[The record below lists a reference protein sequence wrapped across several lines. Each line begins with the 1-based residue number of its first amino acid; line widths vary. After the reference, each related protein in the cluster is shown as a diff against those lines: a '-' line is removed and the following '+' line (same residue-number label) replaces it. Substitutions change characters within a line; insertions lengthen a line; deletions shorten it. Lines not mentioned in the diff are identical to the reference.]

1 MTPKDVTLQVTTLP
15 GGLRVVTD
23 AMPHLET
30 ASLGVWIGAGS
41 RHEADAEQGLS
52 HLLEHMAF
60 KGTRRRSARAINEEI
75 EAVGGDLNAATGV
88 EQTAYYAHVLAGD
101 APLALDILADILTE
115 STFAEADLEREKGVI
130 LQEIGAVEDTP
141 DDLVHD
147 LFGAAAYENQPI
159 GRAILG
165 TPDSVAGFTRD
176 MVGGYLGRHYR
187 APVTVVAAAGR
198 VEHARVVD
206 EVAARFAALPDSA
219 AAAGPCT
226 ARYTGGERRLKRR
239 LEQAQVIVGWQG
251 LPYVD
256 AGHYA
261 LQVFAN
267 AVGGGASSRLYA
279 DVREERGLCYAI
291 NAFHWSYADTGVF
304 GFYAATAAADVPE
317 LMAVALDAV
326 ARAAHDLTEAE
337 IGRAKAQMKVS
348 LLAALESPS
357 ARAEQVARQLL
368 AYDRILTRDE
378 VIAGIERL
386 DVAAVRA
393 AGARALASL
402 ATVAAVGPVAKVLS
416 ADRVAARVHAGS
428 PLAAPA

>member
-1 MTPKDVTLQVTTLP
+1 MTIEITELP
-15 GGLRVVTD
+15 GGLRVVTE

-30 ASLGVWIGAGS
+30 VSLGVWIGAGS
-41 RHEADAEQGLS
+41 RHESDAEQGLS

-60 KGTRRRSARAINEEI
+60 KGTHRRSARAINEEI

-101 APLALDILADILTE
+101 APLALDILADILTQ
-115 STFAEADLEREKGVI
+115 STFAETDLEREKGVI

-147 LFGAAAYENQPI
+147 LFGAAAYADQPI

-165 TPDSVAGFTRD
+165 TPESVAGFTRD
-176 MVGGYLGRHYR
+176 TVGAYLGRHYR
-187 APVTVVAAAGR
+187 APATIVAAAGR
-198 VEHARVVD
+198 VEHARICD
-206 EVAARFAALPDSA
+206 EAAARFAALEGGAEPA
-219 AAAGPCT
+219 APAPAP
-226 ARYTGGERRLKRR
+226 ARYTGGEQRLRRR
-239 LEQAQVIVGWQG
+239 LEQAQIMVGWQG
-251 LPYVD
+251 LAYTDP
-256 AGHYA
+256 GHYA

-291 NAFHWSYADTGVF
+291 NAFHWTYADTGLL
-304 GFYAATAAADVPE
+304 GFYAATGARDVPE
-317 LMAVALDAV
+317 LMAVSLDAV
-326 ARAAHDLTEAE
+326 AQAAHDLTEAE

-348 LLAALESPS
+348 LLAALESPG

-368 AYDRILTRDE
+368 AFGRVLPRDE
-378 VIAGIERL
+378 VVAAIEGL

-393 AGARALASL
+393 AGARALASP
-402 ATVAAVGPVAKVLS
+402 ATVAAIGPVAKVLRP
-416 ADRVAARVHAGS
+416 DQVGARIAGHA
-428 PLAAPA
+428 

>member
-1 MTPKDVTLQVTTLP
+1 MTIEITELP

-23 AMPHLET
+23 AIPHLET

-41 RHEADAEQGLS
+41 RHESDAEQGLS

-60 KGTRRRSARAINEEI
+60 KGTQRRSARAINEEI

-88 EQTAYYAHVLAGD
+88 EQTAYYAHVLADD
-101 APLALDILADILTE
+101 APLALDILADILTQ

-147 LFGAAAYENQPI
+147 MFGAAAYADQPI

-165 TPDSVAGFTRD
+165 TPASVGGFTRD
-176 MVGGYLGRHYR
+176 MVGAYLGRHYR
-187 APVTVVAAAGR
+187 APATIVAAAGR
-198 VEHARVVD
+198 VEHARICD
-206 EVAARFAALPDSA
+206 EAAARFAALDGGREPA
-219 AAAGPCT
+219 APAPAP
-226 ARYTGGERRLKRR
+226 ARYTGGEQRLKRR
-239 LEQAQVIVGWQG
+239 LEQAQVMVGWQG
-251 LPYVD
+251 LAYTDP
-256 AGHYA
+256 GHYA

-291 NAFHWSYADTGVF
+291 NAFHWSYADTGLL
-304 GFYAATAAADVPE
+304 GFYAATGAADVPE

-326 ARAAHDLTEAE
+326 AQAAHDLTDAE

-348 LLAALESPS
+348 LLAALESPG

-368 AYDRILTRDE
+368 AFGRVLPRDE
-378 VIAGIERL
+378 VVAAIEGL

-393 AGARALASL
+393 AGARALASP
-402 ATVAAVGPVAKVLS
+402 ATVAAVGPIAKVLRPDQVG
-416 ADRVAARVHAGS
+416 ARVAGHA
-428 PLAAPA
+428 

>member
-1 MTPKDVTLQVTTLP
+1 MIEITELP
-15 GGLRVVTD
+15 GGLRVVTQ
-23 AMPHLET
+23 AMPQLET

-41 RHEADAEQGLS
+41 RHESDAEQGLS

-60 KGTRRRSARAINEEI
+60 KGTHRRSARAINEEI

-101 APLALDILADILTE
+101 APLALDILADILTQ

-147 LFGAAAYENQPI
+147 LFGAAAYADQPI

-165 TPDSVAGFTRD
+165 TPESVAGFTRNT
-176 MVGGYLGRHYR
+176 VGAYLGRHYR
-187 APVTVVAAAGR
+187 APATIVAAAGR
-198 VEHARVVD
+198 VEHARICD
-206 EVAARFAALPDSA
+206 EAAARFAAL
-219 AAAGPCT
+219 AGEGETEPVAPAP
-226 ARYTGGERRLKRR
+226 ARYTGGEQRLRRR
-239 LEQAQVIVGWQG
+239 LEQAQIMVGWQG
-251 LPYVD
+251 LAYTDP
-256 AGHYA
+256 GHYA

-291 NAFHWSYADTGVF
+291 NAFHWSYADTGLL
-304 GFYAATAAADVPE
+304 GFYAATGARDVTE
-317 LMAVALDAV
+317 LMAVSLDAV
-326 ARAAHDLTEAE
+326 AQAAHDLTEAE

-348 LLAALESPS
+348 LLAALESPG

-368 AYDRILTRDE
+368 AFGRVLPRDE
-378 VIAGIERL
+378 VVAAIEDL

-393 AGARALASL
+393 AGARALASR
-402 ATVAAVGPVAKVLS
+402 ATVAAIGPVAKVLRPDQVG
-416 ADRVAARVHAGS
+416 ARVAGHA
-428 PLAAPA
+428 

>member
-1 MTPKDVTLQVTTLP
+1 MTIEVTTLP
-15 GGLRVVTD
+15 DGLRVVTE

-30 ASLGVWIGAGS
+30 ASLGVWVGAGS
-41 RHEADAEQGLS
+41 RHEAEAEQGLS

-101 APLALDILADILTE
+101 APLALDILADILTG

-130 LQEIGAVEDTP
+130 LQEIGAVEDAP

-147 LFGAAAYENQPI
+147 LFGAAAYADQPI

-165 TPDSVAGFTRD
+165 TPASVSGFTRD
-176 MVGGYLGRHYR
+176 TVGAYLGRHYR
-187 APVTVVAAAGR
+187 APAVVVAAAGR
-198 VEHARVVD
+198 VEHTRICD
-206 EVAARFAALPDSA
+206 EAAARFSALGDGAAPPA
-219 AAAGPCT
+219 PAP
-226 ARYTGGERRLKRR
+226 ARYTGGEHRLRRR
-239 LEQAQVIVGWQG
+239 LEQAQIVVGWQG
-251 LPYVD
+251 LASADPD
-256 AGHYA
+256 HYA

-291 NAFHWSYADTGVF
+291 NAFHWAYADTGLL
-304 GFYAATAAADVPE
+304 GFYAATGAADVPE

-326 ARAAHDLTEAE
+326 AQAAHDLDQAE

-348 LLAALESPS
+348 LLAALESPGT
-357 ARAEQVARQLL
+357 RAEQVARQLL
-368 AYDRILTRDE
+368 AFGRVLPRDE
-378 VIAGIERL
+378 VVAAIESL

-393 AGARALASL
+393 AGARALAS
-402 ATVAAVGPVAKVLS
+402 APTVASVGPVAKVL
-416 ADRVAARVHAGS
+416 APDRVAARVHG
-428 PLAAPA
+428 